1 LTSDSDEAFYEAI
14 LVSLGA
20 KPTPEK
26 IKFLKAWRQAEGG
39 KATNNPF
46 NTTKNLPG
54 DADTNYNSVG
64 VKNYPDRQ
72 AGLDATVAT
81 LKLNYYKDLVSKLMD
96 DSVTADELA
105 TSPDLKTWGTGDG
118 VTRVLAGRSVNPPPI
133 VA

>member
-1 LTSDSDEAFYEAI
+1 MTSDSDEAFYEAV

-54 DADTNYNSVG
+54 DSDTNYNSVG
-64 VKNYPDRQ
+64 VKNYPDKQ

-81 LKLNYYKDLVSKLMD
+81 LKLDYYKDLVSKLMD
-96 DSVTADELA
+96 DTVTAEEIA
-105 TSPDLKTWGTGDG
+105 ASPDLKTWGTGDG
-118 VTRVLAGRSVNPPPI
+118 VTRVLAGSSVNPPPI